1 MLSPRLRLCHLSVVS
16 AALLIVG
23 LTACSSETVVPKPE
37 PEPTAADEAA
47 AGPDETCIVGSWLFD
62 NAHLVPMVEAES
74 GVALDSFTG
83 KITFTADDNGIAHVD
98 YADATQTAHLDD
110 GSVVL
115 VRNGRDSAS
124 YFLDDDGSFYTI
136 DVIVDSQITGTAIA
150 DGMTIPLDPSM
161 VKDVHS
167 LMSQTTFRCV
177 EETLTMES
185 RGSTATLARVS

>member
-1 MLSPRLRLCHLSVVS
+1 MLSPRRLRHLSAS
-16 AALLIVG
+16 AAILMMTG
-23 LTACSSETVVPKPE
+23 LTACSTGPE
-37 PEPTAADEAA
+37 PEPAPEPTTTDEVAVA
-47 AGPDETCIVGSWLFD
+47 PEDCILGTWLFD
-62 NAHLVPMVEAES
+62 NSHLMPMVAAES

-83 KITFTADDNGIAHVD
+83 RITFTADENGIAHVD
-98 YADATQTAHLDD
+98 YVDATQTAQMED

-136 DVIVDSQITGTAIA
+136 DVIVDSQITGTAKA

>member
-1 MLSPRLRLCHLSVVS
+1 MLGSHRRLRHLSVLTAVLVM
-16 AALLIVG
+16 AG
-23 LTACSSETVVPKPE
+23 LTACSAEPEVPE
-37 PEPTAADEAA
+37 PEPTPADAVA
-47 AGPDETCIVGSWLFD
+47 VGPDEGCIVGTWLFD

-98 YADATQTAHLDD
+98 YVDATQTAQLDD

-136 DVIVDSQITGTAIA
+136 DVIVDSQITGTAKA